1 MEPRF
6 FERGI
11 VFDEIWWIKLRS
23 ASMEPRF
30 FERGIEAE
38 GNLSKTQG

>member
-6 FERGI
+6 FERGNYGTI
-11 VFDEIWWIKLRS
+11 IGATWVPLV

-30 FERGIEAE
+30 FERG
-38 GNLSKTQG
+38 N